1 MGFESK
7 SNRVLRRAF
16 AALMLFALA
25 AFATSCSGPLQQAFL
40 NIREPFHAA
49 GFVSIGPQ
57 ETVGLITA
65 ANHDNGLEYRKL
77 LGDFVE
83 EGLKKERPDVKV
95 IPYWQT
101 LSVINTGGY
110 TADYAR
116 MLNTYTTT
124 GILDRDVLT
133 KLGSA
138 LGATYL
144 IHPRIIDF
152 KQKQTIRF
160 QPFGFTMFLTHET
173 EIKIYIEVWDAR
185 NGGIVWIG
193 AAEANMASEHFM
205 SKPIPFEDV
214 AKLSIETLL
223 KKMPLG
229 VKAPV
234 AAGTLNTNN

>member
-1 MGFESK
+1 MRICS
-7 SNRVLRRAF
+7 AF
-16 AALMLFALA
+16 ALIIVA
-25 AFATSCSGPLQQAFL
+25 AITSSCSGPLQQAFL
-40 NIREPFHAA
+40 NIREPFHSAD
-49 GFVSIGPQ
+49 FVSIGAQ
-57 ETVGLITA
+57 DTVGLITA

-83 EGLKKERPDVKV
+83 EGLKKDRPDIKV

-124 GILDRDVLT
+124 GILDRDILT
-133 KLGSA
+133 KLGTA
-138 LGATYL
+138 LGAQYL

-205 SKPIPFEDV
+205 SKPIPFEAV
-214 AKLSIETLL
+214 AKLTIETLL

-229 VKAPV
+229 AKAVKAAG
-234 AAGTLNTNN
+234 AADTNN

>member
-1 MGFESK
+1 MASSSK
-7 SNRVLRRAF
+7 GLVRRIC
-16 AALMLFALA
+16 AAIALIAVA
-25 AFATSCSGPLQQAFL
+25 ATASSCSGPLQQAFL
-40 NIREPFHAA
+40 NIREPFRSPD
-49 GFVSIGPQ
+49 FVSIGAQ
-57 ETVGLITA
+57 DTVGLITA

-83 EGLKKERPDVKV
+83 EALKKERPDIKV

-124 GILDRDVLT
+124 GILDKDVLT
-133 KLGSA
+133 KLGAA
-138 LGATYL
+138 LGAKYL

-152 KQKQTIRF
+152 NQKQTIRF

-173 EIKIYIEVWDAR
+173 EIKIYMEVWDAK
-185 NGGIVWIG
+185 NGAIVWIG
-193 AAEANMASEHFM
+193 AAEAHMASEHFM
-205 SKPIPFEDV
+205 SKPIPFEEV
-214 AKLSIETLL
+214 AKLTIETLL

-229 VKAPV
+229 AKAIKT
-234 AAGTLNTNN
+234 AAEDAKK